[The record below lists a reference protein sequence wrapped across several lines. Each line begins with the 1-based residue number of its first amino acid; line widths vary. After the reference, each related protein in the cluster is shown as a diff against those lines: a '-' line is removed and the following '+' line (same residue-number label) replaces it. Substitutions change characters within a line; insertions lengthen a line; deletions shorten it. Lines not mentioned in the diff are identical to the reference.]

1 MAAMIV
7 VFGSVNVDL
16 VCKVAAIAKP
26 GETVLAPGYQQL
38 SGGKGANQAV
48 AAARAGGRVRFV
60 GAVGRDAFGDGEAGT
75 LEREGIDVSALA
87 RLDEPTGCAFISVA
101 SDGENAITVA
111 SGANRA
117 VTAGQLAGT
126 WDTGSTVLVLQMEL
140 PFDETVAAARE
151 GRGAGAHVLLNL
163 APVPQGVDAGRLK
176 DLLRST
182 DLLIVNEHELDEA
195 ATILGLRPG
204 EPEETARAVADA
216 TDLSVLA
223 TLGGAGAL
231 LVSREGEA
239 TRFQA
244 PRIEPVDTT
253 GAGDTLCGV
262 LATGL
267 DAGLAMPEAIRR
279 AVAAASLACLS
290 FGARSAMPS
299 AGRIDQFL
307 AEAR

>member
-1 MAAMIV
+1 MIV

-26 GETVLAPGYQQL
+26 GETVLAPGYEQL

-48 AAARAGGRVRFV
+48 AAARSGGRVRFV
-60 GAVGRDAFGDGEAGT
+60 GAVGRDAFGNGEAET
-75 LEREGIDVSALA
+75 LANEGIDVVSLA

-117 VTAGQLAGT
+117 VVASQL
-126 WDTGSTVLVLQMEL
+126 TGRWEPGSSVLVLQMEL
-140 PFDETVAAARE
+140 PFDETVAAARA
-151 GRGAGAHVLLNL
+151 GRDVGARVILNL
-163 APVPQGVDAGRLK
+163 APVPQGVEAARLK

-195 ATILGLRPG
+195 AGILGLRPA
-204 EPEETARAVADA
+204 EPEDTAKAVASA

-231 LVSREGEA
+231 LV
-239 TRFQA
+239 TRDETVERFAA

-267 DAGLAMPEAIRR
+267 DAGLELPEAIRR

-299 AGRIDQFL
+299 AERIDAFL
-307 AEAR
+307 AEAN

>member
-1 MAAMIV
+1 M
-7 VFGSVNVDL
+7 
-16 VCKVAAIAKP
+16 
-26 GETVLAPGYQQL
+26 LAPGYEQL

-48 AAARAGGRVRFV
+48 AAARAGGQVRFV
-60 GAVGRDAFGDGEAGT
+60 GAVGRDAFGDGEADT
-75 LEREGIDVSALA
+75 LAKEGIDIASLA

-117 VTAGQLAGT
+117 VAASQLTGR
-126 WDTGSTVLVLQMEL
+126 WDHGSSILVLQMEL
-140 PFDETVAAARE
+140 PFDQTVAAARA
-151 GRGAGAHVLLNL
+151 GRGAGARVILNL
-163 APVPQGVDAGRLK
+163 APVPQGVEAARLK
-176 DLLRST
+176 DLLQSV

-195 ATILGLRPG
+195 ARILGLTPG
-204 EPEETARAVADA
+204 EPEETARAVGAW
-216 TDLSVLA
+216 TELSVLA

-231 LVSREGEA
+231 LVTQDGAVE
-239 TRFQA
+239 RFAA

-267 DAGLAMPEAIRR
+267 DAGLDMPTAIRR

-299 AGRIDQFL
+299 AERIDAFL

>member
-1 MAAMIV
+1 MIV

-26 GETVLAPGYQQL
+26 GETVLAPDYQQL

-60 GAVGRDAFGDGEAGT
+60 GAVGRDAFGDGEADI
-75 LEREGIDVSALA
+75 LAREGIDVSALA

-117 VTAGQLAGT
+117 VTAGQLAGS
-126 WDTGSTVLVLQMEL
+126 WEAGSGVLVLQMEL
-140 PFDETVAAARE
+140 PFDETVAAAKAGRE
-151 GRGAGAHVLLNL
+151 AGARVMLNL
-163 APVPQGVDAGRLK
+163 APVPQGVGAERLK
-176 DLLRST
+176 ALLRST

-195 ATILGLRPG
+195 ASILGLVPG
-204 EPEETARAVADA
+204 EPEATARAVAAA
-216 TDLSVLA
+216 TELSVLA

-231 LVSREGEA
+231 LVSREGAVETFA
-239 TRFQA
+239 A

-267 DAGLAMPEAIRR
+267 DGGLDMPHAIRR

-299 AGRIDQFL
+299 AARIDQFL
-307 AEAR
+307 AEVR

>member
-1 MAAMIV
+1 MIV

-26 GETVLAPGYQQL
+26 GETVLAPGYEQL

-48 AAARAGGRVRFV
+48 AAARAGGQVRFV
-60 GAVGRDAFGDGEAGT
+60 GAVGRDAFGEGEARA
-75 LEREGIDVSALA
+75 LANEGIDIGSLA

-101 SDGENAITVA
+101 ADGENAITVA

-117 VTAGQLAGT
+117 VVASQLDGT
-126 WDTGSTVLVLQMEL
+126 WEGAASVLVLQMEL
-140 PFDETVAAARE
+140 PFDETVAAARA
-151 GRGAGAHVLLNL
+151 GREAGVRVLLNL
-163 APVPQGVDAGRLK
+163 APVPQGVEPAALK
-176 DLLRST
+176 DLLQAT

-195 ATILGLRPG
+195 ARILGLTPG
-204 EPEETARAVADA
+204 QPEDTARGLAAW
-216 TDLSVLA
+216 TELSVLA

-231 LVSREGEA
+231 FVSRDGEVEH
-239 TRFQA
+239 FSA

-262 LATGL
+262 LATFL
-267 DAGLAMPEAIRR
+267 DAGLDIPEAIRR

-290 FGARSAMPS
+290 FGARGAMPS
-299 AGRIDQFL
+299 AERIDAFL
-307 AEAR
+307 SEAR

>member
-1 MAAMIV
+1 MIV

-16 VCKVAAIAKP
+16 VCRVAAIARP
-26 GETVLAPGYQQL
+26 GETVLAPGYEQL

-60 GAVGRDAFGDGEAGT
+60 GAVGRDAFGTGEADA
-75 LEREGIDVSALA
+75 LAREGIDVAGLA

-101 SDGENAITVA
+101 ADGENAITVA

-117 VTAGQLAGT
+117 VTAAQLAGG
-126 WDTGSTVLVLQMEL
+126 WGSGSGILALQMEL
-140 PFDETVAAARE
+140 PFEETVAAARA
-151 GRGAGAHVLLNL
+151 GRDAGARVLLNL
-163 APVPQGVDAGRLK
+163 APVPQGITRDRVA

-195 ATILGLRPG
+195 AGILGLPSG
-204 EPEETARAVADA
+204 APEETARAVAA
-216 TDLSVLA
+216 ETDLAVLA
-223 TLGGAGAL
+223 TLGGAGAI
-231 LVSREGEA
+231 LVGREGDVE
-239 TRFQA
+239 RFAA

-262 LATGL
+262 LAAGL
-267 DAGLAMPEAIRR
+267 DAGLDMTTAVRR

-290 FGARSAMPS
+290 FGARGAMPD
-299 AGRIDQFL
+299 ARRIDAFL
-307 AEAR
+307 DGAN

>member
-1 MAAMIV
+1 MIV

-26 GETVLAPGYQQL
+26 GETVLAPGYEQL

-48 AAARAGGRVRFV
+48 AAARSGGRVRFV
-60 GAVGRDAFGDGEAGT
+60 GAVGRDAFGDGEANT
-75 LEREGIDVSALA
+75 LEREGIDIGSLA

-101 SDGENAITVA
+101 ADGENAITVA
-111 SGANRA
+111 SGANRSVA
-117 VTAGQLAGT
+117 ASQL
-126 WDTGSTVLVLQMEL
+126 TGRWEPGSSVLVLQMEL
-140 PFDETVAAARE
+140 PFDETVAAARA
-151 GRGAGAHVLLNL
+151 GRGVGARVILNL
-163 APVPQGVDAGRLK
+163 APVPQGVDPERLK
-176 DLLRST
+176 DLLQST

-195 ATILGLRPG
+195 ARILGLVPG
-204 EPEETARAVADA
+204 APEATARAVAEE

-231 LVSREGEA
+231 LVARGGTVE
-239 TRFQA
+239 RFAA

-267 DAGLAMPEAIRR
+267 DAGLDMPTAVRR

-299 AGRIDQFL
+299 AGRIDAFL
-307 AEAR
+307 EGAN